1 VRTCPLHRANF
12 AGPTGHVRK
21 GGDSILHT
29 FDRVLRKTYPY
40 AKRIPLFAIVDPEV
54 EAIVAYESTV
64 NMQLGYI
71 GAITTGIQSI
81 ILTPT
86 TDNAQLEAKAIA
98 STRYITLSLT

>member
-1 VRTCPLHRANF
+1 
-12 AGPTGHVRK
+12 VRK

-86 TDNAQLEAKAIA
+86 DNAQLEAEAIA
-98 STRYITLSLT
+98 SARYITL